1 MQLII
6 CKVSFLSSKAYP
18 DIRRAGLD
26 NSRYTVTDMILALSS
41 LVPGHS
47 TRSTSKGDTM
57 KHDQALVQ
65 QLNKVLT
72 LELTSINQYFLHAR
86 IFKNWGLEKLNH
98 KAYKKSIL
106 DMKQAD
112 KLIERILFLEGLPNL
127 QHLERL
133 RIGEDTEEMLKGD
146 LSLEQ
151 DQISLLRESIALCE
165 AGKDYVSRALLVE
178 ILEQEE
184 EHLDWI
190 ETQQHLIGEI
200 GIQNYLQS
208 AIEED

>member
-1 MQLII
+1 
-6 CKVSFLSSKAYP
+6 
-18 DIRRAGLD
+18 
-26 NSRYTVTDMILALSS
+26 
-41 LVPGHS
+41 
-47 TRSTSKGDTM
+47 M
-57 KHDQALVQ
+57 KHDPALVQ
-65 QLNKVLT
+65 QLNRVLT

-98 KAYKKSIL
+98 KAYEKSIL

-133 RIGEDTEEMLKGD
+133 RIGEDTEEMLQGD
-146 LSLEQ
+146 MTLEMEQ
-151 DQISLLRESIALCE
+151 LELLRDSIAQCE
-165 AGKDYVSRALLVE
+165 AGQDYVSRALLVE

-184 EHLDWI
+184 DHVDWI
-190 ETQQHLIGEI
+190 EAQQHLISEI

>member
-1 MQLII
+1 
-6 CKVSFLSSKAYP
+6 
-18 DIRRAGLD
+18 
-26 NSRYTVTDMILALSS
+26 
-41 LVPGHS
+41 
-47 TRSTSKGDTM
+47 M

-65 QLNKVLT
+65 QLNRVLT
-72 LELTSINQYFLHAR
+72 LELTSINQFFLHAR

-112 KLIERILFLEGLPNL
+112 RLIERILFLEGLPNL

-146 LSLEQ
+146 LSLEME
-151 DQISLLRESIALCE
+151 QIKLMRDVIAQCE
-165 AGKDYVSRALLVE
+165 AGSDFVSRKLLVE
-178 ILEQEE
+178 ILGEEE
-184 EHLDWI
+184 EHVDWI
-190 ETQQHLIGEI
+190 EAQQHLIGEI

-208 AIEED
+208 AIEEE